1 MWSLLLANKCVHVR
15 VRTCINDRLC
25 LLDCA
30 SHLWCIF
37 FADSAE
43 NGSADQTEPDADQ
56 FEDAEMDE

>member
-1 MWSLLLANKCVHVR
+1 MYMYKQSIVSARH
-15 VRTCINDRLC
+15 I
-25 LLDCA
+25 
-30 SHLWCIF
+30 SGGI